1 MGINMHKELEALAG
15 VGVPH
20 TNQFWQWCKQ
30 MFTPAYQNEIES
42 YLAESTD
49 HFDLEK
55 RQESLIRRGMI

>member
-1 MGINMHKELEALAG
+1 MGINMHKELEPLAG
-15 VGVPH
+15 VEVPQ

-55 RQESLIRRGMI
+55 RQETLIRRGMI